1 MLAVTVSEQIARI
14 KQTIKSNN
22 EKKPKGRF
30 LRITALIETTLKPP
44 NRVRTANKG
53 TRYIPKLPK
62 VPKSMGTSDKA
73 LALKVFITAF
83 MGSMNFK

>member
-22 EKKPKGRF
+22 EKKPKTRF

-53 TRYIPKLPK
+53 FRYIPIVPK
-62 VPKSMGTSDKA
+62 VPKLTGISAKA
-73 LALKVFITAF
+73 LALKVFIL
-83 MGSMNFK
+83 